1 MSKVNI
7 DGILKEWGDKLFY
20 EPVHTRGRRR
30 TATGDLL
37 RTGPSETRSTDTG
50 AKANRV
56 RRMLKLTARKA
67 PEVVIKISGG
77 GRGMRSIKNHFNYI
91 SRNGKLELED
101 QDGNKIRGREEI
113 KDLRDEWKYGKFGIS
128 DKSTKKEAFNI
139 ILSMPPGT
147 DREAVRAA
155 ASDFAQNEFRKN
167 HQYVLVAHKDEKHPH
182 VHLCVKARGFDGTRL
197 NPRKADLQRWREY
210 FADRLRGQGIE
221 ANATRRPARFVTKKH
236 TKQQILHMERS
247 GRKTNA
253 LNAQREAVYTELKE
267 GKKQPNPLHEK
278 ITTSRKNITKAYSE
292 IASALSRSEDPKDKA
307 LAAEVKEF
315 VGRAKPAKTMRE
327 EAIERFRN
335 DKELHITKG
344 IGNKTKEET
353 KEPKIR

>member
-77 GRGMRSIKNHFNYI
+77 GKGMRSIKNHFDYI
-91 SRNGKLELED
+91 SRNGRLDMED
-101 QDGNKIRGREEI
+101 QDGNKISGREEI
-113 KDLRDEWKYGKFGIS
+113 RDLRDEWKYGKFGIS
-128 DKSTKKEAFNI
+128 EQSKKKEAFNI

-147 DREAVRAA
+147 DREAVRMA
-155 ASDFAQNEFRKN
+155 ASVFAQNEFRKN
-167 HQYVLVAHKDEKHPH
+167 HQYVLVAHEDEKHPH
-182 VHLCVKARGFDGTRL
+182 VHLCIKARGFDGTRL

-221 ANATRRPARFVTKKH
+221 ANATRRPVRFVTRKH

-253 LNAQREAVYTELKE
+253 LNAQREAVDVELKE
-267 GKKQPNPLHEK
+267 GKKLPNPLHEK
-278 ITTSRKNITKAYSE
+278 ISDSRRGITRAYSE
-292 IASALSRSEDPKDKA
+292 IATALAKSENPKDKA
-307 LAAEVKEF
+307 LAAEVNEF
-315 VGRAKPAKTMRE
+315 VGRAKPVKTRRE
-327 EAIERFRN
+327 EAV
-335 DKELHITKG
+335 DKFHKEKEKYHSKAID
-344 IGNKTKEET
+344 NKTKEET

>member
-37 RTGPSETRSTDTG
+37 RTGPSEIRSVDTG

-77 GRGMRSIKNHFNYI
+77 GKGMRSIKNHFNYI

-128 DKSTKKEAFNI
+128 DQSTKKEA
-139 ILSMPPGT
+139 
-147 DREAVRAA
+147 
-155 ASDFAQNEFRKN
+155 
-167 HQYVLVAHKDEKHPH
+167 
-182 VHLCVKARGFDGTRL
+182 
-197 NPRKADLQRWREY
+197 
-210 FADRLRGQGIE
+210 
-221 ANATRRPARFVTKKH
+221 
-236 TKQQILHMERS
+236 
-247 GRKTNA
+247 
-253 LNAQREAVYTELKE
+253 
-267 GKKQPNPLHEK
+267 
-278 ITTSRKNITKAYSE
+278 
-292 IASALSRSEDPKDKA
+292 
-307 LAAEVKEF
+307 
-315 VGRAKPAKTMRE
+315 
-327 EAIERFRN
+327 
-335 DKELHITKG
+335 
-344 IGNKTKEET
+344 
-353 KEPKIR
+353 

>member
-20 EPVHTRGRRR
+20 EPVHARGRRR

-37 RTGPSETRSTDTG
+37 RTEPSEIRSADTG
-50 AKANRV
+50 AKVKRV
-56 RRMLKLTARKA
+56 RRLLKLTARKA

-77 GRGMRSIKNHFNYI
+77 GKGMRSIKNHFNYI

-128 DKSTKKEAFNI
+128 DQSTKKEAFNI
-139 ILSMPPGT
+139 ILSMPPRT
-147 DREAVRAA
+147 DREAVRMA
-155 ASDFAQNEFRKN
+155 ASEFAQNEFRKN
-167 HQYVLVAHKDEKHPH
+167 HQYVFVPHEDEKHPH

-197 NPRKADLQRWREY
+197 NPRKADLQRWREC

-221 ANATRRPARFVTKKH
+221 ANATRRPVRFVTKKH

-247 GRKTNA
+247 GRKSKA
-253 LNAQREAVYTELKE
+253 LNAQREAVYDELKE
-267 GKKQPNPLHEK
+267 GKKQLNPLHEK

-292 IASALSRSEDPKDKA
+292 IASALSRSEDPKDKT

-315 VGRAKPAKTMRE
+315 VGRAKPAKTRRE
-327 EAIERFRN
+327 EAVEKFH
-335 DKELHITKG
+335 KEKEIYHSKAID
-344 IGNKTKEET
+344 NKTKEET